1 MALSI
6 KKEKEFLEKI
16 RKIKELEKQKKSAE
30 KSIDQI
36 KGELKEYMTKKNL
49 TELLVDV
56 FTVHYTDCSSERFDT
71 DSFKKTH
78 EELYRQYLKTSST
91 KRFSIT

>member
-1 MALSI
+1 MQLSA

-16 RKIKELEKQKKSAE
+16 KKIKELEKQKKSAE
-30 KSIDQI
+30 KNIDQL
-36 KGELKEYMTKKNL
+36 KGELKDYMTKKNVS
-49 TELLVDV
+49 ELEVDV

>member
-1 MALSI
+1 MALST
-6 KKEKEFLEKI
+6 KKEKELLEKI

-36 KGELKEYMTKKNL
+36 KDELKEYMTKKNL
-49 TELLVDV
+49 TELPVDV
-56 FTVHYTDCSSERFDT
+56 FTVHYTDFSSERFDT
-71 DSFKKTH
+71 ESFKKTH
-78 EELYRQYLKTSST
+78 EELYKQYLKTNSS